1 MGTTA
6 ALYALSENSNYF
18 SKKWSLVVAL
28 APPLAMPQISSPLF
42 NVLASE
48 ANFYF
53 LEMALDFLNVYEL
66 FPANW
71 LNQGVFM
78 YVCNYVPQF
87 CKLGNY
93 FLADYDP
100 NLNDDI
106 STKVYF
112 SHFPSGSSIRQI
124 AHFT

>member
-28 APPLAMPQISSPLF
+28 APALAMQKISSPLF

-53 LEMALDFLNVYEL
+53 L
-66 FPANW
+66 
-71 LNQGVFM
+71 
-78 YVCNYVPQF
+78 
-87 CKLGNY
+87 
-93 FLADYDP
+93 
-100 NLNDDI
+100 
-106 STKVYF
+106 
-112 SHFPSGSSIRQI
+112 
-124 AHFT
+124 